1 MTIERE
7 VAPTPNQQIKALAAR
22 IVELECQVIE
32 LERQLHAQQ
41 LSHASV
47 LFEQKNG
54 QPGV

>member
-32 LERQLHAQQ
+32 LERQLHTQQ
-41 LSHASV
+41 LSHESV

-54 QPGV
+54 